1 MRAWHTKDLA
11 ALLSLLTED
20 VRFVMPPLP
29 AWFDGRHDVGRFFGE
44 RVFALPWRL
53 VPLRVNT
60 QLGFACYSMPPGAA
74 ELRLS
79 AVNLLC
85 LRAGKI
91 AEIDA
96 FLDSQLLGRLALPA
110 APEP

>member
-1 MRAWHTKDLA
+1 
-11 ALLSLLTED
+11 
-20 VRFVMPPLP
+20 VRFIMPPLP
-29 AWFDGRHDVGRFFGE
+29 AWFDGRRDVGRFFGE
-44 RVFALPWRL
+44 RVFALSWQLEPL
-53 VPLRVNT
+53 VVNH
-60 QLGFACYSMPPGAA
+60 QLAFACYSLPPGAS

-96 FLDSQLLGRLALPA
+96 FLDAQLLGRLGLPA
-110 APEP
+110 VR